1 MIVGET
7 PEASADLSKT
17 LSLNTEAGRIRARHL
32 LIGVALLWT
41 LVVTTLRAVRL
52 PNDFSTEH
60 WFIDYRF
67 GFVKRGL
74 VGSIVSLAS
83 ASLHT
88 QPTEQLV
95 AVLSIGTFII
105 FCVVLLCLGL
115 RIIQRSRWSP
125 TAILTVLVFFS
136 SPFVVMSAHLIGYYD
151 NIVIVLGVASL
162 TLLMRGR
169 TWFAAWLQV
178 VAMLVHEN
186 ALLIVFPVFCFGWFL
201 VSTRTRLAG
210 TRGTIWPLVAP
221 PGTFFALALSQSL
234 SSRHLEAALTK
245 YLSTYPF
252 IERSIRSVRVP
263 HWITITFFESYSLH
277 QGQFLG
283 RILSQSMLGLV
294 LPSTLAILATA
305 FDAYR
310 IRVVSRTAV
319 IVLGA
324 CLAPQLMHL
333 VAWDTARI
341 WTYSILDV
349 FLVLWVCA
357 EVVPTRGE
365 SEFAKVGCLIAL
377 VLNAAELTPLMD
389 GLRDHFELPTRLL
402 LYAPVLGAAVVSIL
416 CEESVSRWKRL
427 SINIP
432 SDARPPR

>member
-1 MIVGET
+1 MIAVGPRED
-7 PEASADLSKT
+7 SADRSTTASPDSK
-17 LSLNTEAGRIRARHL
+17 AGGTGARRL
-32 LIGVALLWT
+32 LIGGALVWT
-41 LVVTTLRAVRL
+41 LAVTALRAARL
-52 PNDFSTEH
+52 PNDFATEH

-67 GFVKRGL
+67 GLVKRGL
-74 VGSIVSLAS
+74 VGSIVSLAT
-83 ASLHT
+83 AVLRT

-95 AVLSIGTFII
+95 AVLSVGIFVL
-105 FCVVLLCLGL
+105 FCVVLLSIGL
-115 RIIQRSRWSP
+115 RILHQSLWS
-125 TAILTVLVFFS
+125 TAAILSVLVFFS

-162 TLLMRGR
+162 TLLLRGR

-178 VAMLVHEN
+178 VAILVHEN

-201 VSTRTRLAG
+201 VTTRTRSAG
-210 TRGTIWPLVAP
+210 TRGAIWPIVAP

-234 SSRHLEAALTK
+234 SSRHLEPALTK

-252 IERSIRSVRVP
+252 IARSIRSVRVP
-263 HWITITFFESYSLH
+263 HWITITFLESYSLH

-305 FDAYR
+305 FDAHR
-310 IRVVSRTAV
+310 IRVASRAAV

-365 SEFAKVGCLIAL
+365 SEFAKVGGVIAL

-389 GLRDHFELPTRLL
+389 GLRDHFALQTRLL
-402 LYAPVLGAAVVSIL
+402 LYTPVLAAALIVIL
-416 CEESVSRWKRL
+416 CEGSVPLWKP
-427 SINIP
+427 SAIGIP
-432 SDARPPR
+432 SAGRPPR